1 MSKKM
6 GGTVSPTEITALRE
20 KLGMSQSLFA
30 MVIGVSKKTVKS
42 WEMGTDK
49 PDDAA
54 IRLITIM
61 QNDPEFSEKYEQ
73 AKKGLK

>member
-30 MVIGVSKKTVKS
+30 MVIGVSKKT
-42 WEMGTDK
+42 
-49 PDDAA
+49 
-54 IRLITIM
+54 R
-61 QNDPEFSEKYEQ
+61 
-73 AKKGLK
+73 